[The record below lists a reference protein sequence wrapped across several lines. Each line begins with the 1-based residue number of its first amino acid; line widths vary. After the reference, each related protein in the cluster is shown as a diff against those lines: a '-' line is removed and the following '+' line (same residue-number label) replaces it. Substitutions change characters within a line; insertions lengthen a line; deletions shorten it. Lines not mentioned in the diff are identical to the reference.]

1 MENIAVINS
10 FKRTNKHHINP
21 ANYFARMQDLVL
33 VYNFE
38 NHPVKLFIMGDDRS
52 GIRFRI
58 ECSDP
63 STRGRLE
70 NVLRQ
75 YLVEQNV

>member
-10 FKRTNKHHINP
+10 FKRTNKHHNDP
-21 ANYFARMQDLVL
+21 ANYFVRMQDLVFA
-33 VYNFE
+33 YNFE
-38 NHPVKLFIMGDDRS
+38 DHPVKLYIMGDDRS

-58 ECSDP
+58 ECSDTA
-63 STRGRLE
+63 TRLRLE

-75 YLVEQNV
+75 YLVEQNA

>member
-1 MENIAVINS
+1 MESVSVINS
-10 FKRTNKHHINP
+10 FKRTNKHHSDP
-21 ANYFARMQDLVL
+21 STYFTKMQELVFA
-33 VYNFE
+33 YNFE
-38 NHPVKLFIMGDDRS
+38 DYPVQLYIMGDDRS

-63 STRGRLE
+63 STRSRLE

-75 YLVEQNV
+75 YLVEQHV